1 MTVQP
6 TPEQVLSLAPDSA
19 VGAAALALAT
29 PASWSFAGCDDQAVW
44 GNYIAA
50 AAEPYAVAIDL
61 SDDIAGPAYRCTCPS
76 RKLPCKHAL
85 GLLLLHAN
93 NGVMHAP
100 RLPFAQQFML
110 RRGSRSQATDA
121 ATPELASVTAADDGV
136 DSASM
141 AVGAA
146 DRGASASLTGM
157 QLPDP
162 ARSKRQHDRAER
174 MRAGLQELDRWL
186 ADRIRAGLAAP
197 ELADISNWDLLAA
210 RLVDAQCGSLAGR
223 VKRVAAKVGQH
234 PQWHEDVLEE
244 LALMH
249 VLAVGAQHTSSLPA
263 DLADGVHVATGLA
276 SAKDEVLAGVPTTA
290 WWTVA
295 GVSRTREDRI
305 TVQRTWLC
313 ASDASDPSGNITWAM
328 LLSFGVF
335 GAEATIEY
343 NVGTVLQ
350 ADLHWYPGGIALR
363 AIVGRE
369 HVEPAPSTVA
379 PQSCS
384 IADALSACGWA
395 LAQEPWLE
403 RYPMSIHAV
412 PAPLGNGRWALVDPT
427 GSVPLAAGFAA
438 TAELVCASGG
448 LPIGIVGEWS
458 ADGFLPLTM
467 WADNMLSQL

>member
-19 VGAAALALAT
+19 VGAAALALAV

-93 NGVMHAP
+93 NGVVHAP

-110 RRGSRSQATDA
+110 RRASRSQSTDVPTA
-121 ATPELASVTAADDGV
+121 ELASVAAANDV
-136 DSASM
+136 ESAAV

-146 DRGASASLTGM
+146 DRGASPSLTGM

-186 ADRIRAGLAAP
+186 ADRIRAGLASP
-197 ELADISNWDLLAA
+197 ELADTSNWDLLAA
-210 RLVDAQCGSLAGR
+210 RLIDAQCGSLAGR

-276 SAKDEVLAGVPTTA
+276 SAKDDVLAGVPTTA
-290 WWTVA
+290 RWTVA

-313 ASDASDPSGNITWAM
+313 ASDASDPGGNNTWAM
-328 LLSFGVF
+328 LLAFGVF
-335 GAEATIEY
+335 GAEATLEY
-343 NVGTVLQ
+343 NVGAEFQ

-379 PQSCS
+379 PHACS

-395 LAQEPWLE
+395 VAREPWLE
-403 RYPMSIHAV
+403 RYPMCINAV
-412 PAPLGNGRWALVDPT
+412 PAPLGNGRWALADPT
-427 GSVPLAAGFAA
+427 GSVPIAAGFSA
-438 TAELVCASGG
+438 TAELVCSSGG
-448 LPIGIVGEWS
+448 LAVCVMGEWS

-467 WADNMLSQL
+467 WADNMVIEL